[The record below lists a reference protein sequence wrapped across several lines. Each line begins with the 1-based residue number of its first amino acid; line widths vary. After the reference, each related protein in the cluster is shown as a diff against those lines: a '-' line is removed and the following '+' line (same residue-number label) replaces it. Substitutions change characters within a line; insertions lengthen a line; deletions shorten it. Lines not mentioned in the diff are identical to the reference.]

1 MCISPQLEAQ
11 ERHRKQ
17 MERIL
22 ELEAGKRSVTFCRQ
36 DAGTALTLVNS
47 AAMISRTGLNQRGK
61 STLGQEAVISQ
72 KKERTEIV
80 TVP

>member
-1 MCISPQLEAQ
+1 M
-11 ERHRKQ
+11 
-17 MERIL
+17 
-22 ELEAGKRSVTFCRQ
+22 TFCRQ

-72 KKERTEIV
+72 KKERTERRAGGMLGCLGVGRGVWVYI
-80 TVP
+80 